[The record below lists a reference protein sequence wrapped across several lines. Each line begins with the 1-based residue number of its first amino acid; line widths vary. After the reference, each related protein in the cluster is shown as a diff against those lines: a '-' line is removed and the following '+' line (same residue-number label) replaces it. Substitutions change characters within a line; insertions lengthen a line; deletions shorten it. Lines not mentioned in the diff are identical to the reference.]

1 MFCLLSRKDFVMEKE
16 KKRKIKVP
24 HPFVLIC
31 ILIIICT
38 ILTYIVPAGTYD
50 RYYDEEVGAELVD
63 PDSFH
68 YIEILR

>member
-1 MFCLLSRKDFVMEKE
+1 MEKE

-63 PDSFH
+63 S
-68 YIEILR
+68 